1 MINLDHRREG
11 HALAVTRFS
20 LPETHAA
27 FGEWSRLTG
36 YGWDSP
42 EWGEVLASLE
52 SCDLLAADRLPQR
65 GLFDPPDL
73 QLGDAPL
80 VRRLRAVIVAS
91 ARLHDGGWG
100 HDLATSAQIVAAV
113 LDRFYTDSDTYPL
126 APLVER
132 LTGELPRRVR
142 GLAAS
147 PSEALEGLLAVD
159 AMACLSRRP
168 YSCDSPSLAAVV
180 LAEAEANDRFAE
192 CIFQR
197 LALNPGW
204 ELALLTLGDGR
215 SLLYHVG

>member
-36 YGWDSP
+36 HDWDSP

-65 GLFDPPDL
+65 GLFDPPDM
-73 QLGDAPL
+73 QLGDAPQ
-80 VRRLRAVIVAS
+80 VRRLRAAIVAS
-91 ARLHDGGWG
+91 ARLHDSGWG

-126 APLVER
+126 GALVDR

-147 PSEALEGLLAVD
+147 PCEALEGLLAVD

-168 YSCDSPSLAAVV
+168 YSLGSPSLVAVV
-180 LAEAEANDRFAE
+180 LAEAESHDLFAE
-192 CIFQR
+192 RIFNR
-197 LALNPGW
+197 LALDPAW
-204 ELALLTLGDGR
+204 SLALLTLGDGR
-215 SLLYHVG
+215 CLLYRCG